1 MAFIVPAVLP
11 SSREDLEEKLALF
24 AKMPSVSRVQIDVV
38 DGKFAAPAS
47 WPYTAPLELR
57 DASMRGELLP
67 CVDRITY
74 EIDLMCLNAER
85 ASEAWVALGASRL
98 TFHAESAIDLTQ
110 FLSSVCERYGHG
122 FLSCDLISIG
132 LALNIASDLTLI
144 EPYLDRIDYV
154 QFMGIAKIGKQG
166 QLFDRRVLDKVRLFR
181 KRYPDMPIQ
190 VDGGVS
196 LETGRELIALG
207 VSDLIVGSAIVRA
220 TDPAA
225 AIEKFEALKSSF
237 GVCRGIPEHSTRSV
251 RDISPSVLIPS
262 RMTLSARVY

>member
-1 MAFIVPAVLP
+1 MSIVVPAVLP
-11 SSREDLEEKLALF
+11 SSRQDLEEKLALF
-24 AKMPSVSRVQIDVV
+24 AKIPSVSRVQIDVV

-57 DASMRGELLP
+57 DASMRGDLLP
-67 CVDRITY
+67 CVDRIAY
-74 EIDLMCLNAER
+74 EIDLMCLDAER

-132 LALNIASDLTLI
+132 LAINIASDLSLI

-166 QLFDRRVLDKVRLFR
+166 QLFDRRTLEKVRLFR
-181 KRYPDMPIQ
+181 KRHPDIPVQ

-196 LETGRELIALG
+196 LEVARELVALG
-207 VSDLIVGSAIVRA
+207 VSDLVVGSAILRA
-220 TDPAA
+220 ADPAA
-225 AIEKFEALKSSF
+225 EVEKFESLKSSY
-237 GVCRGIPEHSTRSV
+237 GV
-251 RDISPSVLIPS
+251 
-262 RMTLSARVY
+262 